1 MSIAAGRMWSQLGTS
16 IDQIGRMALLRD
28 QQRKEE
34 DRQREQDLLAEQ
46 DRRLALDDRSLRLA
60 QMGIQFVPAGQPA
73 PNVGIKAQPA
83 SPLPMAIPMRPAA
96 STMSAPAQDVQAERM
111 GLPPAA
117 RTAIV
122 PTAPSLKASLSALGK
137 AVQPRRPGSEIGAVL
152 RSTPE
157 GQYVR
162 TGMSAADEEDAATRS
177 AAKVARAARETAAAT
192 NANLDAAEA
201 RAHLAAPYWGARP
214 KNLGVEATNVIG
226 RQLAGQRASGGGP
239 STRPVTPT
247 GRLTPA
253 AAQERLK
260 VWRPQYADVQQDLSA
275 ARVNLGRMPGLEDR
289 LSVAPTAVDSA
300 TARRGFSADSSIAYG
315 AVNNLVAQRDSLGN
329 LINQAS
335 RDAVSVPPSYL
346 LPMTPDA
353 AGTRTPPPVVPTRAA
368 APAAPAVRPV
378 PARPGFDLGAR
389 GRGRGP
395 APQKTAISQEDWDD
409 LVEMYPSRVEEMMQ
423 LYTITGRP

>member
-1 MSIAAGRMWSQLGTS
+1 MSIASGRMWSQLGTS

-46 DRRLALDDRSLRLA
+46 DRALALDDRTLRLA
-60 QMGIQFVPAGQPA
+60 QMGIQFVPAGQSA

-96 STMSAPAQDVQAERM
+96 STLSAPAQDVQAERM

-226 RQLAGQRASGGGP
+226 RQLAGQRASGG
-239 STRPVTPT
+239 TRTGGGTTPT

-253 AAQERLK
+253 AAQERLD

-389 GRGRGP
+389 GRGRGG
-395 APQKTAISQEDWDD
+395 
-409 LVEMYPSRVEEMMQ
+409 RV
-423 LYTITGRP
+423 